1 MNYVFEYA
9 VYIFDILT
17 NIIEELA
24 QEANTIVHEYGGF
37 SEP

>member
-17 NIIEELA
+17 NMIEELE
-24 QEANTIVHEYGGF
+24 QEARTIVHEYGGF